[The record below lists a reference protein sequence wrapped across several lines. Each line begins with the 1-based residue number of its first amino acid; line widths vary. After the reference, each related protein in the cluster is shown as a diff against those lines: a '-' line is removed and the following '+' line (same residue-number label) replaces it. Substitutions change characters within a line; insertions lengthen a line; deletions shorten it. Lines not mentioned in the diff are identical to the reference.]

1 MKEDDKGKGN
11 KDKDKEKDKEKEKE
25 KEEKKEEKKEVS
37 IINPHH
43 MISSN

>member
-1 MKEDDKGKGN
+1 MKEDEKGKGN

-25 KEEKKEEKKEVS
+25 DKKEEKKEVS

>member
-11 KDKDKEKDKEKEKE
+11 KDKEKEKDD
-25 KEEKKEEKKEVS
+25 KKEEKKEVS